1 MVYIDEVAVQLDVQ
15 VARGLDGGVGY
26 GRWCGVCDAREDC
39 TRGKVDEGD
48 GARGKGAGVVL
59 YAEETG
65 EVGLD
70 PCGDLGG
77 GRRRRGD
84 DGLGR

>member
-26 GRWCGVCDAREDC
+26 SCWCGVCNAREDC
-39 TRGKVDEGD
+39 AGGQVDEGH
-48 GARGKGAGVVL
+48 GARGEGAWVVL

-84 DGLGR
+84 DRFGR